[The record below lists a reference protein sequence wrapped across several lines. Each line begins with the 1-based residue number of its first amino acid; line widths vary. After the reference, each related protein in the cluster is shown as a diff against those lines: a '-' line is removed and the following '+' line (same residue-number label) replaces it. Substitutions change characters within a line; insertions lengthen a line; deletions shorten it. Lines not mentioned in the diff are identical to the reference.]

1 MAVALTRRSIVR
13 PSPSPA
19 HRPGVVVY
27 LLAAAVLVATM
38 VPLGYVVY
46 SVYSVGWAQASE
58 LVFRARVVD
67 LLRNTISLVALT
79 VPLAVALGVGLAWL
93 VERTDLPGA
102 RLWAPIFV
110 IPLAVPAFVNSFAW
124 VSFVPG
130 MHGLP
135 AAVLVSLLS
144 YFPLVYLPAAA
155 AIRTLDPD
163 LEESARSLGSGSV
176 AVFFRVVV
184 PQLRLAV
191 LGGALLIALHLL
203 AEYGAFALIRF
214 DTFTTAIFQ
223 QYQSTFAGSAGS
235 MLAAV
240 LVVCCLVLLVSEAGM
255 RGRLRYD
262 RVGSGSPRP
271 AVRVRLGRF
280 KAFAFIA
287 CGVAVAMSV
296 GVPVWM
302 VSRWLEKGGTQAWD
316 AESVSA
322 ALSQTLSFALVT
334 ALLAIVLA
342 FPIAWLSART
352 RTLFARVA
360 EGSNYVTS
368 SLPGIVT
375 ALALVTISI
384 KTMKPLYQTLTLVV
398 VAYLLMYLP
407 RGVVALRSGVAQV
420 PIGLEEASRSLGKGR
435 AWTFFHVTLR
445 LSGPSAAAGAA
456 LVFVAV
462 STELTATLLLA
473 PAGIRTL
480 STSFWAY
487 SDELDYAHAAPFA
500 LIMILLTLP
509 VTYLLFTQTRKA
521 VTR

>member
-1 MAVALTRRSIVR
+1 M
-13 PSPSPA
+13 
-19 HRPGVVVY
+19 VY
-27 LLAAAVLVATM
+27 LLAAAVLVTTM
-38 VPLGYVVY
+38 VPLGYVVHAVV
-46 SVYSVGWAQASE
+46 STGWTETS
-58 LVFRARVVD
+58 D
-67 LLRNTISLVALT
+67 LLFRPRVAELLGNTVVLVVLT
-79 VPLAVALGVGLAWL
+79 VPLAVVLGVGLAWL

-102 RLWAPIFV
+102 RWWAPVFV
-110 IPLAVPAFVNSFAW
+110 VPLAVPAFVNSFAW

-130 MHGLP
+130 LHGLS

-163 LEESARSLGSGSV
+163 LEESARSLGSGSL
-176 AVFFRVVV
+176 AIFLRVVV

-203 AEYGAFALIRF
+203 AEYGAFALVRF

-223 QYQSTFAGSAGS
+223 QYQSTFAGKAGS
-235 MLAAV
+235 MLASV
-240 LVVCCLVLLVSEAGM
+240 LVLCCLVLLVCEAGL

-262 RVGSGSPRP
+262 RVGSGAPRP
-271 AVRVRLGRF
+271 AGRLSLGF
-280 KAFAFIA
+280 GTPLALGLCTAVFAFA
-287 CGVAVAMSV
+287 V
-296 GVPVWM
+296 GLPLWM
-302 VSRWLEKGGTQAWD
+302 VTRWLGMGGPDAWD
-316 AESVSA
+316 LVAIGQ

-334 ALLAIVLA
+334 AVLAIVLA
-342 FPIAWLSART
+342 FPLAWLSART
-352 RTLFARVA
+352 RTVFARVA
-360 EGSNYVTS
+360 EGSNYITS

-384 KTMKPLYQTLTLVV
+384 NAVQPMYQTLTLVV
-398 VAYLLMYLP
+398 VAYLLLFLP
-407 RGVVALRSGVAQV
+407 RAVVSLRSGVAQI
-420 PIGLEEASRSLGKGR
+420 PLGLEEASRSLGKGR

-473 PAGIRTL
+473 PAGTRTL
-480 STSFWAY
+480 STAFWAY
-487 SDELDYAHAAPFA
+487 SDELDYANAAPFA

-509 VTYLLFTQTRKA
+509 VTYLLFTQYRKA
-521 VTR
+521 VNR